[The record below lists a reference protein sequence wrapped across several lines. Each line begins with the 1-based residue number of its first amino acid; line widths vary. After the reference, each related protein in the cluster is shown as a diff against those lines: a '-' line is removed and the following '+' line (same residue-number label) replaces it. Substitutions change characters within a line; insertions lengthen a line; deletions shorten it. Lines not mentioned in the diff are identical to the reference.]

1 MRVQNPSLRRSL
13 LLGARGEAGP
23 GRRRPPQTGT
33 RWAPAHPYDA
43 EGLQEEPGQPLAK
56 PPARRRA
63 GRAAG
68 AALCARSGK
77 FSAQLL
83 GPPATISHLPKAATA
98 ARGSQEEAATHCSSP
113 ARCPRSC
120 LQRGAR
126 SAAWHLTARHGG
138 ETCQRRVL
146 SALGGPKGWWQHV
159 AVPLLHTATTH
170 SPHRVPASCQSM
182 GSGTQ
187 KRPLRGFLAE
197 RARGALTHGRQ
208 GASAPLGG
216 FEVGREGAGLVMG

>member
-23 GRRRPPQTGT
+23 GRRRPPQTGR

-146 SALGGPKGWWQHV
+146 SALGGPKGWWQRV
-159 AVPLLHTATTH
+159 LSPFYTLPPPTALTV
-170 SPHRVPASCQSM
+170 SLPPANPWGQAPKSA
-182 GSGTQ
+182 
-187 KRPLRGFLAE
+187 LAE
-197 RARGALTHGRQ
+197 RARGALTHGGQ